1 MSNIERF
8 QLVDEEGN
16 IHEAVKITPI
26 VRIRGTNELM
36 TKTPTYKLTTG
47 EHLNPYGDGFKALH
61 SEIKFKH
68 L

>member
-8 QLVDEEGN
+8 QVVDDEGV
-16 IHEAVKITPI
+16 IHDAVKITRI
-26 VRIRGTNELM
+26 ERIRGTNELM

-47 EHLNPYGDGFKALH
+47 EHLNPDGDGFKALH